1 MRRVLVYLLLIAGLL
16 TIIIGIVEAVVH
28 PAQLPKAH
36 IAVASIFVLTCIVH
50 IIINRKA
57 VMRYIK
63 GK

>member
-1 MRRVLVYLLLIAGLL
+1 MRRIIVYLLLITGIL
-16 TIIIGIVEAVVH
+16 TIIGGIGGGLTHQNRPYLLHIV
-28 PAQLPKAH
+28 
-36 IAVASIFVLTCIVH
+36 VASIFILTCIVH